1 MKLVKWMCEC
11 GSQLP
16 EADHSGFVVCE
27 KCGTKYR
34 VDPELNPFQVSQ
46 TPVIHVELVE
56 PKASETWEQRESN
69 SATPY
74 CPQSNETTCSGG
86 GGTII
91 SGSVFVQ

>member
-1 MKLVKWMCEC
+1 MKLIKWMCEC

-34 VDPELNPFQVSQ
+34 VDPELNPFGISQ

-56 PKASETWEQRESN
+56 PKASETWEQKEPN

-74 CPQSNETTCSGG
+74 YPRANETTCGSDGCA
-86 GGTII
+86 IK